1 MTRTSKA
8 GREVGSGG
16 TGTEGERVRWF
27 SSPVVVLVYCQARMV
42 VGRGEGEVEVILV
55 SLSCTKEFDEMKLTS
70 SGRGKWPT
78 QFIEETR

>member
-42 VGRGEGEVEVILV
+42 VGTAIFFSLIDGGVFEQRG
-55 SLSCTKEFDEMKLTS
+55 
-70 SGRGKWPT
+70 
-78 QFIEETR
+78 